1 MFSIFQAVESRFGD
15 TARFF
20 SINLDE
26 NPRMSDSEGIL
37 VVPTVILYKN
47 GRIVSRMFGVQKEDD
62 FSRIVQE
69 ALIS

>member
-1 MFSIFQAVESRFGD
+1 MFNVFQAIESRFGD
-15 TARFF
+15 TARFM

-26 NPRMSDSEGIL
+26 NPRISDSEGIL

-47 GRIVSRMFGVQKEDD
+47 GRVVSRVFGVKKEDE

-69 ALIS
+69 ALVS